1 MISEVILTAALL
13 SSMPDSS
20 NILQATKPASP
31 PIIDGLLPESEWRG
45 APAVSHFIQFEP
57 RRGENASVPVEAL
70 CQYDERNLYIAFRV
84 RDSHRPVAQLT
95 RRDADLLTDDAVIVI
110 LDSFNDKRTAYYFMT
125 NAIGTQADGRIAD
138 DGRTVDG
145 TWDAPWLCAAAQS
158 DSGWSA
164 EFAIPLSSLSRAAYI
179 FY

>member
-1 MISEVILTAALL
+1 
-13 SSMPDSS
+13 
-20 NILQATKPASP
+20 
-31 PIIDGLLPESEWRG
+31 
-45 APAVSHFIQFEP
+45 
-57 RRGENASVPVEAL
+57 
-70 CQYDERNLYIAFRV
+70 
-84 RDSHRPVAQLT
+84 
-95 RRDADLLTDDAVIVI
+95 
-110 LDSFNDKRTAYYFMT
+110 MT

-158 DSGWSA
+158 DSVWSA